1 MLNQVQSQLTMYQHD
16 RVKKSFEDGM
26 RATSMAR
33 KRVKE
38 HIQRTADREEQGIEN
53 LIK

>member
-1 MLNQVQSQLTMYQHD
+1 MYQHD
-16 RVKKSFEDGM
+16 RVQKSFEDGM
-26 RATSMAR
+26 RATYMAR

-38 HIQRTADREEQGIEN
+38 HFQKTAEKEELGIEN